1 MTYIVTIAGSASAS
15 AQSSAVIEAS
25 RRILRRN
32 GLHSD
37 SIVVRNLPSLDLLSN
52 RPETSAL
59 EAAHCLIERA
69 QGIVIATPI
78 QEATYAG
85 LLRTFLETLPYNA
98 LQDKTVLPIT
108 TGGSHAPPPDYALR
122 YALASLGAG
131 HILRSLFIEDA
142 QIQFEHGG
150 LVRLE
155 EGAEAR
161 LRDSLDALTRA
172 VKLVSPAFI
181 ESKDPG
187 TVLRSSHRGI

>member
-1 MTYIVTIAGSASAS
+1 MTHIVTITGGASAS
-15 AQSSAVIEAS
+15 VQASAVIEAS

-37 SIVVRNLPSLDLLSN
+37 SVVIRNLPSLDLLRT
-52 RPETSAL
+52 RPGSSAL

-85 LLRTFLETLPYNA
+85 LLRTFLDTLPPYA
-98 LQDKTVLPIT
+98 LQEKTILTVT
-108 TGGSHAPPPDYALR
+108 TGTSLASPPDYALR
-122 YALASLGAG
+122 YALSSLGAG
-131 HILRSLFIEDA
+131 NLLRSLPIADS

-155 EGAEAR
+155 EDAEAR
-161 LRDSLDALTRA
+161 LRDSLDTLTRA
-172 VKLVSPAFI
+172 VRLFSPSVLD
-181 ESKDPG
+181 SKNPG
-187 TVLRSSHRGI
+187 AIQGPSH